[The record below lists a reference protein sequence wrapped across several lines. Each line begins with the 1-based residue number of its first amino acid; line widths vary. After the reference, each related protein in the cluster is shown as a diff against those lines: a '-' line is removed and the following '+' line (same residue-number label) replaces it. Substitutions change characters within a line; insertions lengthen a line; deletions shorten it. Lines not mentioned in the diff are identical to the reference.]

1 MLFERLGADAYD
13 GCDNAVSR
21 KRSAKQKLIG
31 WGILL
36 VAAIVIA
43 GLFLVTRGTSPS
55 APTVVATANAEPAK
69 TSSLP
74 ASSAAAPAVQ
84 ATGSSSPAT
93 TTSSPAAGTPSQAPA
108 STPEVALVDATAMD
122 QQSRKAMLLR
132 LIEQGVFT
140 GVQAVGS
147 PPKVGVTPLFQGLDP
162 KLQAEFAAL
171 VYAYVN
177 NGAAGTET
185 LQLVDAQTGSTAG
198 TYTADTGLK
207 LL

>member
-1 MLFERLGADAYD
+1 
-13 GCDNAVSR
+13 
-21 KRSAKQKLIG
+21 
-31 WGILL
+31 
-36 VAAIVIA
+36 
-43 GLFLVTRGTSPS
+43 
-55 APTVVATANAEPAK
+55 
-69 TSSLP
+69 
-74 ASSAAAPAVQ
+74 
-84 ATGSSSPAT
+84 
-93 TTSSPAAGTPSQAPA
+93 
-108 STPEVALVDATAMD
+108 MD

-140 GVQAVGS
+140 GVQAIGS